1 MGQRFTCRT
10 KEDNVMDSKNKDKK
24 EELVVIRIH
33 LPRPMTFQEAF
44 GFDPK
49 DCKIDW
55 KSAKR
60 LW

>member
-1 MGQRFTCRT
+1 
-10 KEDNVMDSKNKDKK
+10 MDSKEKDKK